1 VSGGVPRWSFGSGRA
16 ILRPSGARGPGLGPE
31 EISVL
36 RRTPVRG
43 TGSVRLTFTL
53 PLETPPGPVSVVGD
67 FNSWRPGAH
76 LLVRRTNG
84 TRSAS
89 VTVAAG
95 STLRFR
101 YLGPDGLWFDDDH
114 ADELDHRG
122 GLVSV

>member
-1 VSGGVPRWSFGSGRA
+1 V
-16 ILRPSGARGPGLGPE
+16 GPE

-36 RRTPVRG
+36 RQTRVRG

-53 PLETPPGPVSVVGD
+53 PLESPPGPVSVVGD

-101 YLGPDGLWFDDDH
+101 YLGPDGLWFDDAH
-114 ADELDHRG
+114 ADEVDHAG

>member
-1 VSGGVPRWSFGSGRA
+1 M
-16 ILRPSGARGPGLGPE
+16 
-31 EISVL
+31 L

-53 PLETPPGPVSVVGD
+53 PIDSPPGPVSVVGD

-76 LLVRRTNG
+76 QLLKRTNG
-84 TRSAS
+84 TRSTS

-101 YLGPDGLWFDDDH
+101 YLGPDGLWFDDTH
-114 ADELDHRG
+114 ADAVDAAG
-122 GLVSV
+122 GLVSL

>member
-1 VSGGVPRWSFGSGRA
+1 VSPGVPGGVSPRWAGSCGR
-16 ILRPSGARGPGLGPE
+16 RQARTE
-31 EISVL
+31 ENTVL

-53 PLETPPGPVSVVGD
+53 PVDTPPGPVSVVGD
-67 FNSWRPGAH
+67 FNAWRPGAH

-95 STLRFR
+95 TTHRFR
-101 YLGPDGLWFDDDH
+101 SLGPDGFWFDDENADH
-114 ADELDHRG
+114 LDEAG
-122 GLVSV
+122 GLVTA

>member
-1 VSGGVPRWSFGSGRA
+1 
-16 ILRPSGARGPGLGPE
+16 
-31 EISVL
+31 VL

-53 PLETPPGPVSVVGD
+53 PIDTPPGPVSVVGD
-67 FNSWRPGAH
+67 FNAWRPGAH

-95 STLRFR
+95 STQRFR
-101 YLGPDGLWFDDDH
+101 YLGPDGHWFDEDH
-114 ADELDHRG
+114 ADAVDSAGSLI
-122 GLVSV
+122 SV